1 MERTEAEKGTRDM
14 TDGDTHRETH
24 GDTDASTDP
33 ATTIVL
39 SQRVGASPDTVF
51 DFLTDPDKMLR
62 WMGTEVKIDPTPG
75 GTFWLNATGTDI
87 AVGQYVEVERPKKV
101 VFTWGWEGSADVP
114 PASSTVTITLTA
126 DGTDTIVELQHH
138 GLPTGQDT
146 EHTKGWTY
154 YLARLGAVSEGRNPD

>member
-1 MERTEAEKGTRDM
+1 MERTETEEGTRDM
-14 TDGDTHRETH
+14 TDADTGANTE
-24 GDTDASTDP
+24 SE
-33 ATTIVL
+33 TTIVL

-62 WMGTEVKIDPTPG
+62 WMGTEVNIDPTPG

-154 YLARLGAVSEGRNPD
+154 YLARLGAVSEGRSPD

>member
-1 MERTEAEKGTRDM
+1 MERTETKEGTRDM
-14 TDGDTHRETH
+14 TDAGTGANAD
-24 GDTDASTDP
+24 S

-51 DFLTDPDKMLR
+51 DFLTDPEKMLR

-87 AVGQYVEVERPKKV
+87 AVGHYVEVRRPKKV
-101 VFTWGWEGSADVP
+101 VFTWGWEGSAEVP
-114 PASSTVTITLTA
+114 PASSTVTITLTP
-126 DGTDTIVELQHH
+126 DGDATIVELQHD

-146 EHTKGWTY
+146 EHTRGWTY
-154 YLARLGAVSEGRNPD
+154 YLARLGAVSEGRDPE